1 MFLWSDKEMDKL
13 NRRTVLRQ
21 LGMSVLLAAVKC
33 SRLPNNSA
41 YLTVDES
48 RCTGCGECTRVCNA
62 DAFRIITNKAV
73 LDPGKCDE
81 CGKCIEVCP
90 VHAIQ

>member
-1 MFLWSDKEMDKL
+1 MDKL

-21 LGMSVLLAAVKC
+21 LGAAVLLAAAGC
-33 SRLPNNSA
+33 DRLPNNSA
-41 YLTVDES
+41 YLTVDEA
-48 RCTGCGECTRVCNA
+48 RCTGCGECARVCNT
-62 DAFRIITNKAV
+62 DAFRIIANKAT
-73 LDPGKCDE
+73 LDAGKCDE